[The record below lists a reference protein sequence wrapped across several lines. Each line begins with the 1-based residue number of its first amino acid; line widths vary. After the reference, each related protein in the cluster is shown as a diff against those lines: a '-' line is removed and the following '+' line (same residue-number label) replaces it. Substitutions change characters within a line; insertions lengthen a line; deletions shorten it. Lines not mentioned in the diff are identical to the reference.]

1 MLEREVAK
9 RMKYRQ
15 ICYFRR
21 LHRSLIY
28 KYVHSWPAMQRGAR
42 GPDWQAWECSHA
54 ISGEFIV
61 EHNII

>member
-42 GPDWQAWECSHA
+42 A
-54 ISGEFIV
+54 
-61 EHNII
+61 

>member
-42 GPDWQAWECSHA
+42 GQTGSMRMFTCNLRRIYCGTQH
-54 ISGEFIV
+54 
-61 EHNII
+61 H